1 MRFLRHRERSTMP
14 QASVRIHLV
23 TSQLRRRHTGDVIPI
38 QTENAPLIFLEL
50 RRLSP
55 SHIVAPWEPDNHLV
69 PFDLS
74 SFEDGLNLQ
83 NGFMPVR
90 IVFRNAIRG
99 GRLGRIPPMNFCDPP
114 NDHEVRR
121 VQPVLQL
128 LITLHG
134 SK

>member
-1 MRFLRHRERSTMP
+1 ASRDLHSFPTRRS
-14 QASVRIHLV
+14 SDLIHLV

-50 RRLSP
+50 RRLRP

-83 NGFMPVR
+83 NGFR
-90 IVFRNAIRG
+90 SEE
-99 GRLGRIPPMNFCDPP
+99 
-114 NDHEVRR
+114 HTSE
-121 VQPVLQL
+121 LQSPCKL
-128 LITLHG
+128 V
-134 SK
+134 